1 MVLPTACTDNSR
13 YMTTQHMQALL
24 RVIGFEE
31 IKRRAKPGG
40 KVIYTLWKWQ
50 KPQDAAGSHGGNLF
64 KKRMELR
71 SGAKRNNFIVLLD

>member
-1 MVLPTACTDNSR
+1 MTAD
-13 YMTTQHMQALL
+13 HMRALL
-24 RVIGFEE
+24 RFVGFEE

-50 KPQDAAGSHGGNLF
+50 EGNGDSKASEAQRF

-71 SGAKRNNFIVLLD
+71 SGATRNNFVVLLD